1 MYLGLNSA
9 VWSYGHPIEDF
20 GCISSHA
27 QSTTNTYFSG
37 AVNSDVA
44 HVIMVCWAFLLQSF
58 GAEQIGDTKWPT
70 KVFAHACVEIQ
81 SMSTPFMCVSSR
93 NKTSITTVSFPC
105 LKYHDDD
112 DDDDVDDYDD
122 DYADHSYEVMMMMMM
137 TMMMLVLMMM
147 LMMMMMMILYDC
159 DYDDCDHDDAHD
171 DDDDDDDVDL
181 W

>member
-159 DYDDCDHDDAHD
+159 DYDDCDHDDAN
-171 DDDDDDDVDL
+171 DDDDDVDL

>member
-1 MYLGLNSA
+1 MYLGLNRA

-137 TMMMLVLMMM
+137 TMMMLVLLIM

-159 DYDDCDHDDAHD
+159 DYDDCDHDDAN
-171 DDDDDDDVDL
+171 DDDDDVDL

>member
-147 LMMMMMMILYDC
+147 LMMMMILYDC
-159 DYDDCDHDDAHD
+159 DYDDCDHDDAN
-171 DDDDDDDVDL
+171 DDDDDVDL

>member
-112 DDDDVDDYDD
+112 DDDDDVDDYDD

-159 DYDDCDHDDAHD
+159 DYDDCDHDDAN
-171 DDDDDDDVDL
+171 DDDDDVDL

>member
-1 MYLGLNSA
+1 
-9 VWSYGHPIEDF
+9 
-20 GCISSHA
+20 
-27 QSTTNTYFSG
+27 
-37 AVNSDVA
+37 
-44 HVIMVCWAFLLQSF
+44 MVCWAFLLQSF

-122 DYADHSYEVMMMMMM
+122 DYADHYYEVMMMMMM

-147 LMMMMMMILYDC
+147 LMMMMILYDC
-159 DYDDCDHDDAHD
+159 DYVDCDHDDAN
-171 DDDDDDDVDL
+171 DDDDDVDL